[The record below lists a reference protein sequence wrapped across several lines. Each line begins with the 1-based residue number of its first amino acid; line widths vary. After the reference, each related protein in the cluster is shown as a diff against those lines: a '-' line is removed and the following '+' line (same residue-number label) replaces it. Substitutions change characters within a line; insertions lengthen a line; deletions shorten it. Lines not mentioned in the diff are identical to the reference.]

1 MKSGKRNAFQKCMD
15 FVDKIVQVLC
25 VALMFAM
32 LVFVVLQVIS
42 RYFLPFSLSWTEE
55 LARFIMLWLIF
66 LGASHIAKASS
77 YIRVDFLVKR
87 MPPKIQ
93 FVLNVIVKCMI
104 LGTAAHYAWNC
115 FSVFSTVMVQEVSP
129 SMQIPM
135 VIPRFS
141 LVVGFT
147 LIFLQALSSGGLV
160 LLPNEEEE
168 ETES

>member
-1 MKSGKRNAFQKCMD
+1 MKKEKRNAFQKCMD
-15 FVDKIVQVLC
+15 FVDKIVQVIC
-25 VALMFAM
+25 VVLMFAM
-32 LVFVVLQVIS
+32 LACVVLQVIS

-77 YIRVDFLVKR
+77 YIKVDFLVKKL
-87 MPPKIQ
+87 PAKVQ
-93 FVLNVIVKCMI
+93 FVCNVIVKVMI

-115 FSVFSTVMVQEVSP
+115 FSVFSTVMTQEVSP

-141 LVVGFT
+141 LVVGFV
-147 LIFLQALSSGGLV
+147 LIFLQALSAGGFV
-160 LLPNEEEE
+160 LLPSEEEE
-168 ETES
+168 DMEI